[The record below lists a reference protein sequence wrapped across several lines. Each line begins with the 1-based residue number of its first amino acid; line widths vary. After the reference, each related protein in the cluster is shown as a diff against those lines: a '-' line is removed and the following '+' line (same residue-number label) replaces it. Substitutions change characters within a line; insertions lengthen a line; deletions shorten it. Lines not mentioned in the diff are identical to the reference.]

1 MPEAARPPVDAQQTH
16 VLLHAVSVGEVNA
29 LRTVVPELLGQG
41 HRVTIASTTDTGVQR
56 ASDLFGADASVVRY
70 PLDLSCWVARFL
82 DRLRPDVVGLMEL
95 EVWPNFTAACAR
107 RSIPVQVIS
116 GRLSARSFRRYGLM
130 KWLVRPMFARLSGV
144 HAQDEAIEARF
155 LALGVSPSRISVVPG
170 LKWDAVALG
179 HVPDGTNAFGQAMGI
194 DPSRQLVVVGSS
206 APEEHALV
214 RDAVPDGVQ
223 LLCAPRRPEWWNEAA
238 QVLEG
243 CVRRSAGTGA
253 ASATHRYVLDT
264 IGELPLAYALADV
277 VILGRSFG
285 DRHGSDPVEP
295 VAMGKAV
302 LCGPAMGDFQPA
314 MRALLAVQA
323 VEQTTAAALPEVL
336 GNLLSD
342 TNRRRA
348 MASEGAQAIAVLQ
361 GGSIQAA
368 KALIA
373 LTR

>member
-1 MPEAARPPVDAQQTH
+1 M
-16 VLLHAVSVGEVNA
+16 SV
-29 LRTVVPELLGQG
+29 
-41 HRVTIASTTDTGVQR
+41 
-56 ASDLFGADASVVRY
+56 
-70 PLDLSCWVARFL
+70 
-82 DRLRPDVVGLMEL
+82 
-95 EVWPNFTAACAR
+95 
-107 RSIPVQVIS
+107 
-116 GRLSARSFRRYGLM
+116 
-130 KWLVRPMFARLSGV
+130 
-144 HAQDEAIEARF
+144 
-155 LALGVSPSRISVVPG
+155 
-170 LKWDAVALG
+170 
-179 HVPDGTNAFGQAMGI
+179 
-194 DPSRQLVVVGSS
+194 
-206 APEEHALV
+206 
-214 RDAVPDGVQ
+214 
-223 LLCAPRRPEWWNEAA
+223 AA
-238 QVLEG
+238 Q
-243 CVRRSAGTGA
+243 GTGA